1 MLAHLK
7 RLKPNPADRSALTS
21 RRSLTA
27 VSSMVRSVRK
37 IPRYG
42 TVPWALDWDTRRK
55 KSVASVYL
63 PSPPPTAPQRQ
74 NSSLQRFFRKTALC
88 STLLLHR
95 FHPLNRRS
103 LVIPLSALSWP
114 SNRSFNSPPLSQKKK
129 TFKIIWIHIFP
140 FVVQIRYFWCT
151 EVLIFFFKKPFYQ
164 MTFRDRSF
172 PFIHISVNET
182 LMFYSLIGIWSKTQL
197 L

>member
-129 TFKIIWIHIFP
+129 TFKIWIHIFP

-151 EVLIFFFKKPFYQ
+151 EVLIFFFKKHFYQ

-172 PFIHISVNET
+172 PFIHMSMKPWCFT
-182 LMFYSLIGIWSKTQL
+182 P
-197 L
+197 